1 MSGSRTLVRGE
12 DFLGD
17 DKLLANMAMASVRL
31 GILFEGVVD
40 ILWGFG
46 AAKRFGGDWGW
57 LCSDGELECSGAL
70 GFGACMGFAG
80 FTGLRGVRGE

>member
-1 MSGSRTLVRGE
+1 MSGSRTLVWGE

-17 DKLLANMAMASVRL
+17 DKLLAHIAMASARL
-31 GILFEGVVD
+31 GTSFEGVVD
-40 ILWGFG
+40 ILWKFG

-57 LCSDGELECSGAL
+57 LCSDGESEHSGAL
-70 GFGACMGFAG
+70 GFGVCTGFVG

>member
-17 DKLLANMAMASVRL
+17 DKLLANMAMASARL
-31 GILFEGVVD
+31 GTSFEGVVD

-46 AAKRFGGDWGW
+46 AAKRFGGDWEW
-57 LCSDGELECSGAL
+57 LCSDGESEHSGAL
-70 GFGACMGFAG
+70 GFGTCMGFAG
-80 FTGLRGVRGE
+80 FKGFKGV

>member
-1 MSGSRTLVRGE
+1 MSGSQTLVRGE
-12 DFLGD
+12 DFWGD
-17 DKLLANMAMASVRL
+17 DKLLANMAMALARL
-31 GILFEGVVD
+31 RTSFEGVVD

-57 LCSDGELECSGAL
+57 LCSDGELERSGAL
-70 GFGACMGFAG
+70 GFGACTGFAG

>member
-1 MSGSRTLVRGE
+1 MSGSQTLVWGE
-12 DFLGD
+12 DFFGD
-17 DKLLANMAMASVRL
+17 DKLLANMVMASARL
-31 GILFEGVVD
+31 GMSFEGVID

-57 LCSDGELECSGAL
+57 LCSDGELEHSGAL
-70 GFGACMGFAG
+70 GFGVYMGFAG